1 MAQWAFSY
9 PRFEDDSGYVH
20 DEVRSGQV
28 WTWEVES
35 RPVPEGVM
43 PSFAEVKQVICCTRT
58 IIDKSSGEI
67 SRESDYAVTNLTAQ
81 APELYRIWR
90 GHWGIENRS
99 HHKRDVVFF
108 EDACRTRKAA
118 RALVQ
123 GHWTR
128 PSGRTVAALRNLI
141 LGLLHL
147 RGEKQVKR
155 VVRHFQARPE
165 LVLEVL
171 GWETHS
177 G

>member
-9 PRFEDDSGYVH
+9 PRLEDDSGYVH

-43 PSFAEVKQVICCTRT
+43 PSFAEVKQVIRCTRT
-58 IIDKSSGEI
+58 IVDKSTGEI

-81 APELYRIWR
+81 APELYRVWR

-118 RALVQ
+118 RTL
-123 GHWTR
+123 
-128 PSGRTVAALRNLI
+128 AALRNLI

-155 VVRHFQARPE
+155 TVRHFQAKPE
-165 LVLEVL
+165 LVLELL
-171 GWETHS
+171 GWQTHS

>member
-1 MAQWAFSY
+1 MARWAFSY
-9 PRFEDDSGYVH
+9 PRREDDSSYVD
-20 DEVRSGQV
+20 DEVRSGQL

-43 PSFAEVKQVICCTRT
+43 PSFAEVKQVIRCTRT

-67 SRESDYAVTNLTAQ
+67 SRESDYAVTNLTAK
-81 APELYRIWR
+81 APELYCIWR

-118 RALVQ
+118 QAL
-123 GHWTR
+123 
-128 PSGRTVAALRNLI
+128 AALRNLI

-147 RGEKQVKR
+147 HGEKQVKR
-155 VVRHFQARPE
+155 AVRHFQARPE

-171 GWETHS
+171 GWNTQS

>member
-1 MAQWAFSY
+1 MARWAFAY
-9 PRFEDDSGYVH
+9 PRNEQEEVHVH
-20 DEVRSGQV
+20 DEVRSGQL
-28 WTWEVES
+28 WSWEVES
-35 RPVPEGVM
+35 RMVPKGVM
-43 PSFAEVKQVICCTRT
+43 PSFAELRQVIRCTRT

-67 SRESDYAVTNLTAQ
+67 SRETDYAVTNLLAK

-118 RALVQ
+118 RAL
-123 GHWTR
+123 
-128 PSGRTVAALRNLI
+128 AALRNLI

-155 VVRHFQARPE
+155 AVRHFQARPE